1 MTSRTTPVAVHVGP
15 EPVPVLLEAV
25 RRGGGHAVPLAQAE
39 AIVYYGSDE
48 PDEVRNMIHDGI
60 RWVQLPHAGVER
72 WADAGVI
79 HEPAVFTAAT
89 GSYGEAVAEHAL
101 ALMLAAARGLHRLAR
116 ARAWSPNLTQEFT
129 GSTVALVGCGGIGR
143 SLIRLLEPF
152 GCRILAVS
160 DSGPVTGAER
170 TVPRAAFRDVLP
182 EADFVVVA
190 APATPST
197 RGMFGA
203 HEFALMR
210 QDAWL
215 VNVARGSLVA
225 TDDLV
230 QAVKTGTIGGAAL
243 DVTDPEPLPAGH
255 PLWDMENVLI
265 TPHCANPRSS
275 YWRGLAERV
284 TANVTLLAEGR
295 PTAELEGVV
304 RAGHGF

>member
-1 MTSRTTPVAVHVGP
+1 MTTPACAAPAVHVGP
-15 EPVPVLLEAV
+15 DPVPVLLEAV
-25 RRGGGHAVPLAQAE
+25 RAGGGRVVPLAEAE
-39 AIVYYGSDE
+39 AIVYFGNDD
-48 PDEVRNMIHDGI
+48 PAEVDGMIHEGI

-79 HEPAVFTAAT
+79 RARPVFTAAT

-116 ARAWSPNLTQEFT
+116 SREWGDGRTREFA
-129 GSTVALVGCGGIGR
+129 GSTVAVVGCGGIGR

-160 DSGPVTGAER
+160 DSGAVPGAER
-170 TVPRAAFRDVLP
+170 TVARAAFREVLAD
-182 EADFVVVA
+182 ADFVVAA
-190 APATPST
+190 APTTPDT

-203 HEFALMR
+203 AEFALMR
-210 QDAWL
+210 RDAWL
-215 VNVARGSLVA
+215 VNVARGGLVVTA
-225 TDDLV
+225 DLV
-230 QAVKTGTIGGAAL
+230 DALKNGTIGGAAL

-255 PLWDMENVLI
+255 ELWDLENALI

-284 TANVTLLAEGR
+284 EANVAGFAAGR
-295 PTAELEGVV
+295 PLTGAVTPG
-304 RAGHGF
+304 RGF

>member
-1 MTSRTTPVAVHVGP
+1 MTAPTCAAPAVHVGP

-25 RRGGGHAVPLAQAE
+25 RAGGGRPVPLAEAE
-39 AIVYYGSDE
+39 AIVYFGSDDPAE
-48 PDEVRNMIHDGI
+48 LDGMLHERI

-79 HEPAVFTAAT
+79 RAQPVFTAAT

-116 ARAWSPNLTQEFT
+116 SREWSANLTREFA
-129 GSTVALVGCGGIGR
+129 GSAVAVVGCGGIGR

-160 DSGPVTGAER
+160 DRGEVPGAER
-170 TVPRAAFRDVLP
+170 TVPRAAFREVLP
-182 EADFVVVA
+182 DADFVVGA
-190 APATPST
+190 APATPDT

-203 HEFALMR
+203 AEFALMR

-215 VNVARGSLVA
+215 VNVARGGLVVTA
-225 TDDLV
+225 DLV
-230 QAVKTGTIGGAAL
+230 DALKNGTIGGAAL

-255 PLWDMENVLI
+255 ELWGLENALI

-284 TANVTLLAEGR
+284 EANVAGFAAGR
-295 PTAELEGVV
+295 PLAGTVTPV
-304 RAGHGF
+304 RGF